1 MINPGQQES
10 ISKAR
15 TPLRTKCPDL
25 TLMKIPT
32 MTNTH
37 HPLGRGISI
46 LAGIFLAGTVWGPTA
61 SASVL
66 LEFEHGGSSAVPV
79 TDEVDAFTGQAGGGW
94 SGAWTLREQT
104 TGNSVYSAA
113 VIDTN
118 PFASGTGNY
127 LQVNYESLNSSNSR
141 AGVSRQFSTNP
152 GDGGVNP
159 NAVFSLAFDFRV
171 DAFSGSMEASGNQF
185 NISTGVTNA
194 TSGFATS
201 SPLRIWYLGG
211 TGWLV
216 NDGDAYV
223 SIPDLA
229 VPITAGEA
237 YNFNITIDPTDG
249 TWDIAV
255 QYDGG
260 TYGLT
265 DLDLRAGTDVAQANY
280 LSIRGLRPVGETL
293 SWSID
298 NIQAVPEPGS
308 LVLCLGGL
316 AVLAA
321 LRRRRSPR

>member
-1 MINPGQQES
+1 M
-10 ISKAR
+10 
-15 TPLRTKCPDL
+15 
-25 TLMKIPT
+25 
-32 MTNTH
+32 
-37 HPLGRGISI
+37 
-46 LAGIFLAGTVWGPTA
+46 A

-79 TDEVDAFTGQAGGGW
+79 TSEVDAFTGQAGGGW
-94 SGAWTLREQT
+94 SGAWTLRQQT
-104 TGNSVYSAA
+104 TGNSVFSAA

-141 AGVSRQFSTNP
+141 AGVTRQFSTNP
-152 GDGGVNP
+152 DNGGVNP

-171 DAFSGSMEASGNQF
+171 DAFSGSMVAAGNQF

-194 TSGFATS
+194 TGGFLDT
-201 SPLRIWYLGG
+201 SPLRIWYVGG
-211 TGWLV
+211 QGWRV
-216 NDGDAYV
+216 NDGDVYV
-223 SIPDLA
+223 FIPDLA

-237 YNFNITIDPTDG
+237 YNFNITIDPTSG

-255 QYDGG
+255 QYDGD

-265 DLDLRAGTDVAQANY
+265 DLGLWSGTDVAQANY
-280 LSIRGLRPVGETL
+280 LAIRGLRPVGETL

-308 LVLCLGGL
+308 VVLCLGGV
-316 AVLAA
+316 AVLSA
-321 LRRRRSPR
+321 LRRRRTPR